1 MMNEAA
7 RGELMVREKGKE
19 SEAACREMK
28 GLQVA
33 RS

>member
-1 MMNEAA
+1 MNEAG
-7 RGELMVREKGKE
+7 RGGLMVREKGKE
-19 SEAACREMK
+19 SEAARRELK